1 VVSQIT
7 MPPLADARRAIGRN
21 IVKTHYTVALSM
33 VAGVAIGAAAINGLH
48 AQAKPPAYVLV
59 DVAVSNEDGYQKAFK
74 EYGDKIAKVITD
86 GGGKFLVRGGKIVA
100 IEGAPARRLVIVAFD
115 DLDKAQAT
123 FTSAA
128 YKQTRKP
135 GDQYATFR
143 ILAVEG
149 MSK

>member
-1 VVSQIT
+1 MNRPI
-7 MPPLADARRAIGRN
+7 
-21 IVKTHYTVALSM
+21 ALGLTLL
-33 VAGVAIGAAAINGLH
+33 AGVVTGAAAIQGLH

-86 GGGKFLVRGGKIVA
+86 GGGKFLVRGGKMVA
-100 IEGAPARRLVIVAFD
+100 IEGAPARRLVIVAFEN
-115 DLDKAQAT
+115 LDKAQAT

-128 YKQTRKP
+128 YKETGQP

-143 ILAVEG
+143 ALAVEG
-149 MSK
+149 LSK